1 MTTGRINQVTRRH
14 ACKGPGNSNKAE
26 PSETQRN
33 TVAIKILALK
43 RSKDRQTANKFLP
56 PGNVRTLAREASAR
70 TRETTRHNT
79 GEDRYSPEST
89 VRCQAT
95 VHADAQTPAKEARA
109 NSVRGA
115 ADENIPQPKAR
126 FLGPD
131 HSNRKSLTERPMRNF
146 SQPTTFSPT

>member
-95 VHADAQTPAKEARA
+95 VHADAQRKPGQTPFGGPLTRTFHGQRQDFWGPITRTA
-109 NSVRGA
+109 NRS
-115 ADENIPQPKAR
+115 PK
-126 FLGPD
+126 D
-131 HSNRKSLTERPMRNF
+131 
-146 SQPTTFSPT
+146 Q